1 MQIVQFCTKCPL
13 TLRHF
18 RKGELIWLQEVITIA
33 RVGMK
38 NAVLKLHLPDKG
50 FIDMV
55 AYELFSF
62 DEKSGYEFIGILP
75 ERRKDP
81 KRITNESVVN
91 WGRMVLGTRSEG
103 KKILFNRVAM
113 EDVTGRTFG

>member
-1 MQIVQFCTKCPL
+1 
-13 TLRHF
+13 
-18 RKGELIWLQEVITIA
+18 
-33 RVGMK
+33 
-38 NAVLKLHLPDKG
+38 
-50 FIDMV
+50 MV

-103 KKILFNRVAM
+103 KKILFNRVPM